1 MIEFNLDTAL
11 VIQLL
16 VSTILPLL
24 VGLVTKTITR
34 AGVKAVLLAGLAL
47 ATSLLT
53 ELGASVAAGTT
64 YDVGRGLLLALPTFL
79 IAVGL
84 HYGLWKPV
92 GAAEKAQELFDPN
105 AAQVSESTR
114 RLIARDQTVA
124 EAARVA
130 VEDALRER
138 GAGQTRRQTNYY
150 AHPDPHVAPV
160 TAEQMNRELGSN

>member
-1 MIEFNLDTAL
+1 MNFTLDPAL

-34 AGVKAVLLAGLAL
+34 PGVKAVLLALL
-47 ATSLLT
+47 SLVTSLLV
-53 ELGASVAAGTT
+53 ELGAAVTAATT

-92 GAAEKAQELFDPN
+92 GAAEKLQEIGSP
-105 AAQVSESTR
+105 
-114 RLIARDQTVA
+114 
-124 EAARVA
+124 
-130 VEDALRER
+130 DATPDRP
-138 GAGQTRRQTNYY
+138 THVTQTNYF
-150 AHPDPHVAPV
+150 ATDQASAQHAVD
-160 TAEQMNRELGSN
+160 RLRGDRGSV